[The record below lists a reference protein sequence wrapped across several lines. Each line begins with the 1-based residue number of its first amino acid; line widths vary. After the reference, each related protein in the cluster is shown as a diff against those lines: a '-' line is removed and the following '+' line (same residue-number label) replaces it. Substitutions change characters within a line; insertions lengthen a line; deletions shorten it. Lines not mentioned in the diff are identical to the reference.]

1 LNIRERTQIAPAD
14 VIEAKRRL
22 GAFLTPTP
30 LRRSDWLSGLSG
42 GDVYLKLETQQPTNS
57 FKIRG
62 ALNFAIRH
70 AAERPDVPVVT
81 ASAGNHGR
89 ALAFAAARL
98 GLRAVV
104 HAPASAPEA
113 KLDAIRRLGADLR
126 LWSDYDEA
134 ERQAKRHA
142 ADSGLPY
149 LSPFSHPAI
158 VAGAGTMG
166 LEILEQLP
174 EVDSILVPVGGGG
187 LVSGIGIA
195 AKAAGSVQIVGVEVE
210 ASHPFTA
217 GLAAGRIVP
226 IEVGPSLADG
236 LVGNLDPDTITFE
249 IARAV
254 VDRFIL
260 VSESDIRLAIRD
272 LLAEEHLVAE
282 GAGAVGIAALLGH
295 RIECRGRTV
304 AVVVSGANIDRAR
317 LQAILG

>member
-1 LNIRERTQIAPAD
+1 LSIRERARIAPAD
-14 VIEAKRRL
+14 LIEAKHRL
-22 GAFLTPTP
+22 AAFLTPSP
-30 LRRSDWLSGLSG
+30 LRRSDWLSDISG
-42 GDVYLKLETQQPTNS
+42 GDVYLKLETLQPTNS

-70 AAERPDVPVVT
+70 STERPHGPIVT

-89 ALAFAAARL
+89 ALAFAAAQL
-98 GLRAVV
+98 DLRAVV

-113 KLDAIRRLGADLR
+113 KLDAIRRLGADLH
-126 LWSDYDEA
+126 LWPDYDEA

-149 LSPFSHPAI
+149 LSPFSHPSI
-158 VAGAGTMG
+158 VAGAGTVG
-166 LEILEQLP
+166 LEILERLP
-174 EVDSILVPVGGGG
+174 DVDVIIAPVGGGG
-187 LVSGIGIA
+187 LVSGTGIA
-195 AKAAGSVQIVGVEVE
+195 AKAAGSVEVVGVEVE

-254 VDRFIL
+254 VDRFVL
-260 VSESDIRLAIRD
+260 VSESDIRRAIRE
-272 LLAEEHLVAE
+272 LLAQEHLVAE
-282 GAGAVGIAALLGH
+282 GAGVVGIAALLGH
-295 RIECRGRTV
+295 QIESRERTIV
-304 AVVVSGANIDRAR
+304 IIVSGANIDRGQ
-317 LQAILG
+317 LQAILK